1 MKPIYLFADSQ
12 LLFWRQEG
20 ALFIERLR
28 SEIDS
33 DSPKAAY
40 IGASNEDDPEYYG
53 IFQAA
58 IEGIGIDNHRMIVS
72 EPSEEQQAFLQEADV
87 VLLAGGDALH
97 GWRVLERNGVRDMV
111 ARRYYEGA
119 LLCGV
124 SAGAI
129 QLGWAAYRR
138 ASGATLKLAAAFRFV
153 PCVIDVHDEEGNWA
167 TLKEVLEKAEP
178 RVRGI
183 GIPAGGG
190 LVFHSDDD
198 SIEPIRR
205 PVHECTLSDGTFEDR
220 LLLPWTQP
228 TERDTLPP
236 GVH

>member
-12 LLFWRQEG
+12 LLFWRHEG
-20 ALFIERLR
+20 EPFIERLLG
-28 SEIDS
+28 EVDS
-33 DSPKAAY
+33 ASPKAAY
-40 IGASNEDDPEYYG
+40 IGASNKDNPEYYG

-58 IEGIGIDNHRMIVS
+58 LEGIGIANHRMIVS
-72 EPSEEQQAFLQEADV
+72 EPSEEQRAFLEEADV
-87 VLLAGGDALH
+87 VLLAGGDPVH
-97 GWRVLERNGVRDMV
+97 GWRVLERNGVRDII

-124 SAGAI
+124 SAGAA

-138 ASGATLKLAAAFRFV
+138 DGGAVELAATFRFV
-153 PCVIDVHDEEGNWA
+153 PCVIDVHDEDGNWIS
-167 TLKEVLEKAEP
+167 LKEAVEKAWP
-178 RVRGI
+178 RVKGI

-190 LVFHSDDD
+190 LVFHSDDN

-205 PVHECTLSDGTFEDR
+205 PVHECTLSEGTFEER
-220 LLLPWTQP
+220 LLLPWT
-228 TERDTLPP
+228 ERKEPDTLPR